1 MLVHHWSKS
10 CNRWWIKL
18 MVKKLK
24 FKDFFLIAEAGINH
38 NGNLEKAFKL
48 VDEAKKSGAT
58 AIKFQTYKTE
68 KRVKRNNPAFDILK
82 KCELSYD
89 NFLKLKNY
97 CDKKKIIFF
106 STPFDIEAVNFLTDI
121 KVKLFKISSFDIS
134 NYELIKSISSKKIPT
149 IISTGMASLKEIKK
163 INNHFKLKN
172 VDHHILHCVSKYP
185 NIDEDS
191 FLSNIIFLKKKFN
204 CQVGL
209 SDHTN
214 DIKTSIY
221 SYFLGAR
228 IFEKH
233 FKLSKND
240 ICVDSPVSITPQQMK
255 NLYVELKKIPKI
267 LGKSKFGIRN
277 IEIKAKIF
285 KRSKIL

>member
-1 MLVHHWSKS
+1 
-10 CNRWWIKL
+10 
-18 MVKKLK
+18 MVNKKLQ
-24 FKDFFLIAEAGINH
+24 FKKFFLIAEAGINH
-38 NGNLEKAFKL
+38 NGSLKKAYQL
-48 VDEAKKSGAT
+48 VDQAKKSGAS
-58 AIKFQTYKTE
+58 AIKFQTYTTE
-68 KRVKRNNPAFDILK
+68 KRVKKNNPAFNILK

-89 NFLKLKNY
+89 NFLRLKTY
-97 CDKKKIIFF
+97 SDKKKIIFF
-106 STPFDIEAVNFLTDI
+106 STPFDIEAVNFLADI

-149 IISTGMASLKEIKK
+149 IISTGMASLKEIDRIKS
-163 INNHFKLKN
+163 HFSSKGI
-172 VDHHILHCVSKYP
+172 DHHILHCISKYP

-191 FLSNIIFLKKKFN
+191 ILSNITLLKNKYN
-204 CQVGL
+204 CQIGL

-233 FKLSKND
+233 FKLSRND
-240 ICVDSPVSITPQQMK
+240 RCVDGPVSITPQQMK
-255 NLYVELKKIPKI
+255 NLHDELQKIPLI
-267 LGKSKFGIRN
+267 LGKAKFGIKK
-277 IEIKAKIF
+277 IEKNAKVF

>member
-1 MLVHHWSKS
+1 
-10 CNRWWIKL
+10 
-18 MVKKLK
+18 MVEKKLK

-38 NGNLEKAFKL
+38 NGDLKKAFRL

-82 KCELSYD
+82 NCELNYD
-89 NFLKLKNY
+89 SFLKLKNY

-106 STPFDIEAVNFLTDI
+106 STPFDIEAVNFLADI

-149 IISTGMASLKEIKK
+149 IISTGMASLKEIEK
-163 INNHFKLKN
+163 INSHFKMKN
-172 VDHHILHCVSKYP
+172 VDHHILHCISKYP
-185 NIDEDS
+185 NIDENS
-191 FLSNIIFLKKKFN
+191 LLSNITFLKKKYN
-204 CQVGL
+204 CQIGL

-240 ICVDSPVSITPQQMK
+240 LCADGPVSITPQQMK
-255 NLYVELKKIPKI
+255 DLYVELTKIPKI

-277 IEIKAKIF
+277 IEKKAKIF